1 MMQTTN
7 RIAVAGATGRVG
19 HHVVEVL
26 RAQGH
31 DVVPMSRSTGVDV
44 ITGAGLTDALDG
56 VTFVIDA
63 ATGPSPDEQEATAFF
78 TTAAHNLHDV
88 GERAGVQGIAVVSII
103 GTDRFIAGYGV
114 AKQAHER
121 AHLSGAI
128 PARILRASQFH
139 EFVAQLVDWGRDG
152 EVSRVPLMRT
162 QLVAARTV
170 AEALAEMTTHPEHQS
185 VSDARISEIAGPREE
200 RLADMA
206 RLLITRRGDSLG
218 IEEVSNPDDPDRE
231 LNENGGLLPGPG
243 ATLGGPTFEEWV
255 DGAS

>member
-114 AKQAHER
+114 AKQPTSALTCR
-121 AHLSGAI
+121 APSRHASC
-128 PARILRASQFH
+128 ARRSSTSS
-139 EFVAQLVDWGRDG
+139 
-152 EVSRVPLMRT
+152 SRNLWTGGGTARS
-162 QLVAARTV
+162 AACR
-170 AEALAEMTTHPEHQS
+170 
-185 VSDARISEIAGPREE
+185 
-200 RLADMA
+200 
-206 RLLITRRGDSLG
+206 
-218 IEEVSNPDDPDRE
+218 
-231 LNENGGLLPGPG
+231 
-243 ATLGGPTFEEWV
+243 
-255 DGAS
+255 